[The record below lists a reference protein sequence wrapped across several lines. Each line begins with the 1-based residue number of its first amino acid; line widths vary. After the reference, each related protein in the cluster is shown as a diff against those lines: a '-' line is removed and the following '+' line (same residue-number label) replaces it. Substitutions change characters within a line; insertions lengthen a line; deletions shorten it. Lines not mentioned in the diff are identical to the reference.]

1 LLQPLLNQSLV
12 PLLRTMQRLLAGNAE
27 LRQKPPNRHRAQDD
41 MEQLRDHLAC
51 PQRKR
56 ELQLQRV
63 FLRHSGVNP
72 PQLLAV
78 ELRRASRQG
87 LRLQTIPA
95 ATPVSHQPSVYG
107 RPVDTKN
114 TSDDLWTFAIMNTLH
129 RAHAHLFQRLMIQL
143 SRVVF
148 SHAGTESIPVH
159 AVKQNIEL
167 LMNGLIAADIGLE
180 HMTNLLCHDMQA
192 QSLQGM
198 MRVAPWSKAVT
209 AIEEISFKHSLEN
222 ARDRPL
228 QQPVSDSGN
237 PQWSRSDLA
246 RPFGYLDPPNRRRA
260 VRAFF

>member
-167 LMNGLIAADIGLE
+167 LMNGLIIRIGGE
-180 HMTNLLCHDMQA
+180 VPGCWV
-192 QSLQGM
+192 QSLQ
-198 MRVAPWSKAVT
+198 RPNQSQ
-209 AIEEISFKHSLEN
+209 AIT
-222 ARDRPL
+222 RGTTT
-228 QQPVSDSGN
+228 SDCFRKPTPSSSTQVHEALLFSPG
-237 PQWSRSDLA
+237 
-246 RPFGYLDPPNRRRA
+246 
-260 VRAFF
+260 